1 MLVAHPLPAI
11 TIRGIRRD
19 VVPYVVEGTLDSS
32 RAKVEIFS
40 EHMTGLDFYLDP
52 ARIVVG
58 TSQHVRK
65 VLQQAIAA
73 LDQYPERARGTWC
86 SSAMPTKWW
95 SILHRPGT
103 PSD

>member
-1 MLVAHPLPAI
+1 
-11 TIRGIRRD
+11 
-19 VVPYVVEGTLDSS
+19 
-32 RAKVEIFS
+32 
-40 EHMTGLDFYLDP
+40 MTGLDFYLDP

-73 LDQYPERARGTWC
+73 LDQYSGARARGMWC
-86 SSAMPTKWW
+86 SSAMRKKWW